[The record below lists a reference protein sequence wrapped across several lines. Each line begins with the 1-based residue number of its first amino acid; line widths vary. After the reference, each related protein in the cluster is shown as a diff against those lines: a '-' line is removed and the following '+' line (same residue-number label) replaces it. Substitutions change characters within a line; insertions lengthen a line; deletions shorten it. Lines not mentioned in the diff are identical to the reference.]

1 MKLVFYIII
10 ITLCSAFYLNSKAQQ
25 VYFNEQYP
33 NSSLIGFTSEKYIND
48 TIYCMGYFNDNS
60 RGCRLFCKFDKEG
73 NMIFIKTILKKNNTS
88 YLSGGSPTDFVE
100 LNKNF
105 YYGCYGER
113 TDSIVNNEN
122 FSNALLIKLNE
133 KGDTV
138 LIKEF
143 SSFNSYRQGFN
154 SIFFNKNTNSLVV
167 LGSLTKLDSLNQ
179 RQVKVYI
186 ANMDTLGNIIWEHE
200 YGFNN
205 QITNTPQI
213 IPSDDGGY
221 YIPGSVD
228 DTAAGI
234 QYDYYLLKIDSVGNV
249 VYQRQWGV
257 NDKYEGLNGIYTAES
272 GNVIGTGSE
281 ATTGFYY
288 YKRPF
293 LCKFNSTG
301 IMTERRYLF
310 NSEGESS
317 LYKIFKHQN
326 HFLTLCF
333 YQPNIDLYRKIAFV
347 EFGENLD
354 SINTTIFDFN
364 GNQNIYDI
372 IQLPDKGY
380 LLGGFFKNPG
390 QTPFQNA
397 WLMRIDSNLCA
408 NTACI
413 PVGIEELYQTFGQKT
428 NINVYPNPATN
439 VLNIVLPNSSNYA
452 SFEFIEITGKVILH
466 GQLNNSLNS
475 IDINQYCKG
484 IYFLKVKISE
494 QEIITK
500 KIIISK

>member
-1 MKLVFYIII
+1 MKLVFNCIII
-10 ITLCSAFYLNSKAQQ
+10 LCSCFYCNSNAQQ

-33 NSSLIGFTSEKYIND
+33 SNIYKGFASVLNDSNYYYVLGYKTNNLNLQEISIAKISVLGDTILNRNLLKNDTLYYYVNALNIFCNLNSKFYLATGVQYQNTYINNEKKS
-48 TIYCMGYFNDNS
+48 IA
-60 RGCRLFCKFDKEG
+60 LLLKFDK
-73 NMIFIKTILKKNNTS
+73 N
-88 YLSGGSPTDFVE
+88 
-100 LNKNF
+100 
-105 YYGCYGER
+105 
-113 TDSIVNNEN
+113 
-122 FSNALLIKLNE
+122 
-133 KGDTV
+133 GDT
-138 LIKEF
+138 LF
-143 SSFNSYRQGFN
+143 SKTFLRFNSYRMGFQ
-154 SIFFNKNTNSLVV
+154 SIITKKSNNSLIV
-167 LGSLTKLDSLNQ
+167 LGNTIKLDSLNQ

-205 QITNTPQI
+205 QIANTPQI

-257 NDKYEGLNGIYTAES
+257 NDKYEGLNGIYTTEN

-293 LCKFNSTG
+293 LCKLNSIG

-317 LYKIFKHQN
+317 LYKIFKHQS
-326 HFLTLCF
+326 HYLTLCF

-439 VLNIVLPNSSNYA
+439 VLNIELPNSTNYA
-452 SFEFIEITGKVILH
+452 SFEFTDITGKVILH
-466 GQLNNSLNS
+466 GQFNNSLNS

-494 QEIITK
+494 QVIITK